1 MHKNLI
7 TILGYTVQNHSLIS
21 ILAIILGYG
30 VALGM
35 ARNTPYY
42 KHIQDFIIS
51 GVIGAIIGARLW
63 HVFVFQ
69 WPFYSQHPLQIFAI
83 WAGGISIEGA
93 IAGGAASLILYVYLK
108 KVDFWEFADY
118 LSVPMIL
125 AMGIGR
131 CACYMAGD
139 AFGRPTGGTW
149 GTTFPKGTV
158 AYSYFGSQP
167 LWPAISWEIQ
177 ADVVLF
183 AILFIIFTLAGKRL
197 VSGWVFTFFIFGYD
211 IERFFLEF
219 IRGDSP
225 RYALH
230 LTGGQWSAMAMMAI
244 SLGLMGYLLFRHG
257 FIKHEKK
264 PEAENTDDKID

>member
-1 MHKNLI
+1 MFKNLF
-7 TILGYTVQNHSLIS
+7 TIFGYTVQTHSLIS
-21 ILAIILGYG
+21 VFAIILGYG

-35 ARNTPYY
+35 ARGTQYY
-42 KHIQDFIIS
+42 KHIQRFVIYGVIAA
-51 GVIGAIIGARLW
+51 VIGARIW

-69 WPFYSQHPLQIFAI
+69 WPYYSQHPLQIFAV

-93 IAGGAASLILYVYLK
+93 IFGGAAALILYVYVN
-108 KVDFWEFADY
+108 KVNFWEFADY

-131 CACYMAGD
+131 CACFMAGD
-139 AFGRPTGGTW
+139 AFGRPTGGSW
-149 GTTFPKGTV
+149 GVTFPKGTV

-183 AILFIIFTLAGKRL
+183 AILFIIFSLSGKRL
-197 VSGWVFTFFIFGYD
+197 VSGWVFTFFVFGYD
-211 IERFFLEF
+211 IERFLLGF

-225 RYALH
+225 RYALN
-230 LTGGQWSAMAMMAI
+230 LTGGQWSALAMMAI
-244 SLGLMGYLLFRHG
+244 SLGLMGYLLVRYG
-257 FIKHEKK
+257 FKK
-264 PEAENTDDKID
+264 REAGSSGK